1 MPVMDLSRTTSKLL
15 VRLLQTL
22 SPKASDSQS
31 DGSGL
36 PVRTDGL
43 KSPREA
49 SIFCVYL
56 NKIWWFVN

>member
-43 KSPREA
+43 KRDLRTPT
-49 SIFCVYL
+49 L
-56 NKIWWFVN
+56 